1 LNFNTF
7 SIEIN
12 SKLKNALS
20 LFLLL
25 AFAMYHFGYYAFYI
39 SYDRHLESKWE
50 EIIYSETSIEVE
62 ETLFEIPL
70 SVPYLANQEEF
81 KPTNTSFE
89 KDGKFFRAIK
99 QRYQND
105 TLQIIV
111 VRDIDRGLLENSVKK
126 WISFLAEDEIPQD
139 QSSNVA
145 VKFFAKDYIQPN
157 LFSLGACLRINIDEA
172 MGYVFLWHLNPVEG
186 IESPPPQFS

>member
-1 LNFNTF
+1 
-7 SIEIN
+7 
-12 SKLKNALS
+12 LKKALS
-20 LFLLL
+20 IFLLL
-25 AFAMYHFGYYAFYI
+25 AFVIYHFGYYAFYI

-50 EIIYSETSIEVE
+50 EIIYGETSIEVK
-62 ETLFEIPL
+62 ETLFKIPL

-111 VRDIDRGLLENSVKK
+111 VRDTDRGVFNKTVKK
-126 WISFLAEDEIPQD
+126 WISFITGEEIPQD
-139 QSSNVA
+139 QNSNFA
-145 VKFFAKDYIQPN
+145 IKFFAKDYIQPN
-157 LFSLGACLRINIDEA
+157 SFSLVSRLKVTIDKSKA
-172 MGYVFLWHLNPVEG
+172 NVCFWHLNPVES
-186 IESPPPQFS
+186 IESPPPEFS